1 MPKVVDARGKSCP
14 QPVIM
19 TKQALAGEDDVIAIV
34 DNEISQRNVS
44 RMAEKQGFQVQME
57 AKADGLYIHLTRSAA
72 SQPEAVT
79 SPASAAGAL
88 VVLIGADTLG
98 RGDDELGGVLMRA
111 FLHTLTEMDT
121 LPDMIILVNSGV
133 KLAVVGS
140 PVLDDL
146 RALSDA
152 GVQVLA
158 CGTCLGHYRLKE
170 QLAIGEI
177 SNMYS
182 IAEALLGAGRVVRI

>member
-1 MPKVVDARGKSCP
+1 MKVVDARGKACP
-14 QPVIM
+14 QPVIL
-19 TKQALAGEDDVIAIV
+19 TKQALADNDDVITIV

-44 RMAEKQGFQVQME
+44 RMAEKQGCHVQVE
-57 AKADGLYIHLTRSAA
+57 AKADGLYLHLTRSTARQPAPAA
-72 SQPEAVT
+72 P
-79 SPASAAGAL
+79 PAPSAGAL
-88 VVLIGADTLG
+88 VVLIGADTIG

-111 FLHTLTEMDT
+111 FLHTLTEVDA

-133 KLAVVGS
+133 RLAVAGS
-140 PVLDDL
+140 PVLEDL
-146 RALSDA
+146 RALSEA

-158 CGTCLGHYRLKE
+158 CGTCLGHYHLKE

-182 IAEALLGAGRVVRI
+182 IAEALLSAGRVVRI